1 MRRKE
6 RRKGWGRR
14 GGWEMEEGR
23 KERKKGEKIRLGDVG
38 ILI

>member
-14 GGWEMEEGR
+14 GGWEMEEGS
-23 KERKKGEKIRLGDVG
+23 KERKKGKKRLGDVD